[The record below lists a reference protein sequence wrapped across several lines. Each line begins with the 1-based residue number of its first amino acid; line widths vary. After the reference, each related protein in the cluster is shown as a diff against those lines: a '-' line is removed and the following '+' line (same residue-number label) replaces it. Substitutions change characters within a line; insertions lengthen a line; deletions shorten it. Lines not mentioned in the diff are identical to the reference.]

1 MIFEYLSIDTFESIV
16 PFFEQYVNKCKSSY
30 IEDGRVKKLRL
41 TFQDSQVEIII
52 AECDENLM
60 VLHSGF
66 DYLRSDLS
74 NITSKEIISDLSL
87 FIRNIKIESI
97 I

>member
-1 MIFEYLSIDTFESIV
+1 MIFEYLSIDTFESVV
-16 PFFEQYVNKCKSSY
+16 PFFEQYVNKCESSY
-30 IEDGRVKKLRL
+30 NEDNRVKRLRL
-41 TFQDSQVEIII
+41 SFRDSIVEIVI
-52 AECDENLM
+52 AECDENLV

-66 DYLRSDLS
+66 EYLRSDLS
-74 NITSKEIISDLSL
+74 NISSKEIVSDLSL